1 MPASLPYEVWAYIF
15 GGAMEFDN
23 TDRLAEIT
31 CPVQIIWGTA
41 DVIFSAEDEQ
51 ALQDGLTSAAEV
63 TFQQIEGA
71 SHNTHWDSQA
81 IASQVAGLIADF
93 ARE

>member
-1 MPASLPYEVWAYIF
+1 MSEMKRNTYI
-15 GGAMEFDN
+15 ENND
-23 TDRLAEIT
+23 
-31 CPVQIIWGTA
+31 
-41 DVIFSAEDEQ
+41 DEQ